1 MGFIAASH
9 LFKSCYAVTAL
20 LEPYSLLHGKKNSGR
35 YHLYS
40 WLYIYIY
47 GMLKLFSI
55 FSIWY
60 NKTGMGLHIWMQ
72 MITPMTGKHWS
83 LMFNVIPAGLFSIQ
97 TLWKTFSFSL

>member
-1 MGFIAASH
+1 MGFIAAPH

-20 LEPYSLLHGKKNSGR
+20 LEPYSLLHGKKSQVGIICTPGFI
-35 YHLYS
+35 
-40 WLYIYIY
+40 YIYIY
-47 GMLKLFSI
+47 GMLKF